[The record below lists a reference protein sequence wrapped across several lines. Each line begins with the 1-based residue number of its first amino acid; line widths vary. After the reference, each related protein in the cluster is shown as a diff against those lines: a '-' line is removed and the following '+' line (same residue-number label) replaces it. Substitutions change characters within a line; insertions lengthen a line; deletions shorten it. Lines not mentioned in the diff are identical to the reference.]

1 MSHSVTKDSALSR
14 RYVRSPLLQCR
25 LVDPKFRQ
33 TPPSAASASLTKEEP
48 VDQSVE
54 ETTSVSADV
63 AMRDIYFGE
72 APRWHDGRL
81 WFSDFYGHC
90 VHAVTPDGR
99 DEVILRVDGLPS
111 GLGWLPDGRLLVV
124 SMLDHQVLRL
134 EHDGTVIVHANVS
147 AFARHMSNDMLVD
160 GMGHAYVG
168 NFGYDIG
175 APLGLLRPP
184 IPTSLTRVDP
194 DGSVAEAASGLL
206 FPNGMT
212 LTPDGRTLIVAES
225 AGPRLTAFDV
235 GRDGTLSGRRVWADL
250 HGTSIFPDGICLDA
264 DGAVWVATGGTSC
277 VRIREGGDI
286 VAEARTSQNCYA
298 CVLGDPDR
306 RTLYAMTAP
315 NPAPMYATAEPRGRV
330 EKARVSVPGVGLP

>member
-14 RYVRSPLLQCR
+14 RHVRSPLLQCR

-99 DEVILRVDGLPS
+99 DEVMLRIDGLPS

-124 SMLDHQVLRL
+124 SMLDHQVLRQD
-134 EHDGTVIVHANVS
+134 HDGTVAVHADVS
-147 AFARHMSNDMLVD
+147 AFSRHRSNDMLVD
-160 GMGHAYVG
+160 GAGRAYVG
-168 NFGYDIG
+168 NFG
-175 APLGLLRPP
+175 
-184 IPTSLTRVDP
+184 
-194 DGSVAEAASGLL
+194 
-206 FPNGMT
+206 
-212 LTPDGRTLIVAES
+212 
-225 AGPRLTAFDV
+225 FD
-235 GRDGTLSGRRVWADL
+235 
-250 HGTSIFPDGICLDA
+250 LDA
-264 DGAVWVATGGTSC
+264 HL
-277 VRIREGGDI
+277 RM
-286 VAEARTSQNCYA
+286 
-298 CVLGDPDR
+298 DP
-306 RTLYAMTAP
+306 
-315 NPAPMYATAEPRGRV
+315 PAWPE
-330 EKARVSVPGVGLP
+330 